1 MGKITTTLT
10 ITNHADE
17 VLAQRGLLPTD
28 QVRRVELTDVLVDT
42 GTTHLCLPLE
52 TVEQLGLTPLREI
65 GLTLASGFARA
76 NLYEDAKISLLGRSS
91 TFECIGLPDSD
102 HGLLGVVPL
111 EAMGIEPDLQNQK
124 LKLLPMEGKGSYL
137 LAVSPQIYRA
147 PSVTISDDENNRA

>member
-17 VLAQRGLLPTD
+17 VRLRDGTISPE
-28 QVRRVELTDVLVDT
+28 QVRSVELTNVLVDT
-42 GTTHLCLPLE
+42 GATNLCLPLK
-52 TVEQLGLTPLREI
+52 TVEQLGLTPLREV
-65 GLTLASGFARA
+65 GLTLATGFARA
-76 NLYEDAKISLLGRSS
+76 NLYEDAKISLLGRSG
-91 TFECIGLPDSD
+91 TFECIALPDSD

-137 LAVSPQIYRA
+137 MAMSPEMYSI
-147 PSVTISDDENNRA
+147 PSRTIIEDENNRA